1 MGRRGN
7 TVGGRILIDPEGPFC
22 VDCRHCIDADN
33 PDERSQMQHRLR
45 CQNPKAIRDA
55 VTGLG
60 GPCHLIRW
68 NEHNCG
74 PDGEWFEA
82 KQED

>member
-22 VDCRHCIDADN
+22 IDCRHYIDAEN
-33 PDERSQMQHRLR
+33 PDERASHQRLHCQH
-45 CQNPKAIRDA
+45 PKAIRDA

-60 GPCHLIRW
+60 GLCYLIRW
-68 NEHNCG
+68 NEASCG